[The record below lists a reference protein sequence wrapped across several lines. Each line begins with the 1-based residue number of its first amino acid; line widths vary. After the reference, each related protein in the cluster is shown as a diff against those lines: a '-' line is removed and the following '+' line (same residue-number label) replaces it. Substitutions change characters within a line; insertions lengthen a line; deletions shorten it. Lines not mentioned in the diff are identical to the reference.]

1 MSAQG
6 QSFLAAG
13 APSVLLGQPGWR
25 DPSPSGARTGRNG
38 FSIEVI
44 TKSKRKLSEFF
55 YETDKKD
62 QELAFSMKDGTLTII
77 SLITAL
83 IGIVILL
90 ISYTFQTEFSTD
102 YDEEHGVMKM
112 QGLVE
117 DVRESNTS
125 YTITLL
131 YPKTEKIRIFKD
143 GDVSIGKGDIVVV
156 EAEEYEDQLIATRI
170 DRIS

>member
-1 MSAQG
+1 
-6 QSFLAAG
+6 
-13 APSVLLGQPGWR
+13 
-25 DPSPSGARTGRNG
+25 
-38 FSIEVI
+38 
-44 TKSKRKLSEFF
+44 
-55 YETDKKD
+55 
-62 QELAFSMKDGTLTII
+62 MKDGTLTII

>member
-1 MSAQG
+1 M
-6 QSFLAAG
+6 
-13 APSVLLGQPGWR
+13 LLGQPGWR